1 MKKFFAL
8 LLVVLMLLP
17 SIVACGETETPPE
30 ESSKVESSKS
40 DKNPAKPDD
49 GEDSSKVDTNNS
61 SDVPSSS
68 EKDDGNT
75 TDSSDKPASSTTNS
89 SNGDNSNIGSSD
101 NGSTGDT
108 QSSTAGSTDNS
119 GTVPSTGTSTG
130 TSSSTKPVTPPST
143 GDKDENPPAVNTKW
157 SGETLNI
164 LATIWTGDA
173 PSAPWS
179 QVELTVG
186 PDDWNSTA
194 GFGNI
199 INMAVLQRAEEIR
212 ETYGVELNW
221 INSRGSQIATLIS
234 EAIVGGSESTKYH
247 IAMPRMLEAQTIVA
261 TNGIYNLAGRRY
273 IDLTKSYY
281 NQVSVESYTI
291 SNNTLFVA
299 GDFSFLDEQTS
310 YLMYYNV
317 AMTNGLA
324 IPDLY
329 TMVKQ
334 GKWTIDELTNIS
346 MLVKKNEGDPK
357 WTDEDTY
364 GFGTTNMSRFFQYS
378 GIKQVSTQATQYGN
392 KYVVSLDDPKVGT
405 LIEKILQINS
415 SDWARTRWD
424 GDYGALQAAFTEGR
438 LLFYNEVIQKIDYFK
453 NQTDEFRVGILPCPK
468 LSTDQ
473 ESYYTPCSYQS
484 VVMCIPKATPDREM
498 SEYFFEILSYTG
510 QKYIMKA
517 FKENMRTNLDA
528 ESAATSMEIIEN
540 YIFPNLCYDQ
550 GYMYGWNGL
559 LSDVQGNSY
568 SAGKNNFTQEYSA
581 AAEQALATVANW
593 NLAWEDYTDAI
604 D

>member
-8 LLVVLMLLP
+8 LLVALMLLP
-17 SIVACGETETPPE
+17 SIVACGETETPPSE
-30 ESSKVESSKS
+30 SSSSKVESST
-40 DKNPAKPDD
+40 D
-49 GEDSSKVDTNNS
+49 GGNQSSSSKDPSTGTSDT
-61 SDVPSSS
+61 
-68 EKDDGNT
+68 
-75 TDSSDKPASSTTNS
+75 SSTKP
-89 SNGDNSNIGSSD
+89 
-101 NGSTGDT
+101 STGD
-108 QSSTAGSTDNS
+108 SSTKPSTGDS
-119 GTVPSTGTSTG
+119 STVPSTGTNSSVNPPV
-130 TSSSTKPVTPPST
+130 SSSTTGSGSGSGNNGGTEKEPP
-143 GDKDENPPAVNTKW
+143 VNTKW
-157 SGETLNI
+157 SGKTLNI
-164 LATIWTGDA
+164 LATVWTGDT

-186 PDDWNSTA
+186 PDDWTSTA

-199 INMAVLQRAEEIR
+199 INKAVLQRASDIKD
-212 ETYGVELNW
+212 TYGVELNW
-221 INSRGSQIATLIS
+221 INSRGSQISTQIS

-261 TNGIYNLAGRRY
+261 TNGIYNLADRRH

-281 NQVSVESYTI
+281 NQVSVESYSI
-291 SNNTLFVA
+291 AGYTLFVA

-317 AMTNGLA
+317 AMTNGLD

-329 TMVKQ
+329 AMVKS
-334 GKWTIDELTNIS
+334 GNWTIDELTNIS

-405 LIEKILQINS
+405 LLDKILTINA

-453 NQTDEFRVGILPCPK
+453 NQSDEFKVGVLPCPK

-473 ESYYTPCSYQS
+473 ETYYTPCSYQS

-498 SEYFFEILSYTG
+498 SDYFFEILSYTG

-517 FKENMRTNLDA
+517 FKDNMRTNLDPATAA
-528 ESAATSMEIIEN
+528 ESMEIIEN

-568 SAGKNNFTQEYSA
+568 SSGKNNFTQEYTSSA
-581 AAEQALATVANW
+581 ETALTTVANW
-593 NLAWEDYTDAI
+593 NMAWEDYTDSI